1 MSHEQAKGIVLEGR
15 GKHFDP
21 RIVDAFQAR
30 ESQFIAFHNQ
40 HHIASGFSPIH
51 QVMQKI
57 QGQTT
62 N

>member
-1 MSHEQAKGIVLEGR
+1 MSHEESKTIILEGC

-21 RIVDAFQAR
+21 RVVDAFQAR
-30 ESQFIAFHNQ
+30 ESQFIAHHQ
-40 HHIASGFSPIH
+40 HHHDGSISPLH